1 MRRLAVPDQR
11 RGQSVAHD
19 PGAGIAHWRT
29 DQGYGFPRRAVRKVS
44 SRIASIEDLRRRAHA
59 RVPKPFM
66 DYLESGSFSQ
76 ITRRENRRDLDSIRF
91 RERVMFDVSNRKLE
105 TTMLG
110 EKVAMPVAIGPTGMC
125 GAVWSNG
132 EILSCRAA
140 HEFGIPFSLSTNAL
154 LSIEDV
160 RSSVDKPF
168 WFQLYLE
175 KDRGFSKDLLERAKK
190 AGCPVLI
197 LTMDLHVEGTRYCD
211 VHNGLGVP
219 PKLTPANIWSIVSHP
234 RWAFAMLHSKR
245 WSFGNYA
252 GKVKSGNVKEMAE
265 LVKSQLDSSFDL
277 KTLEWVRSLWPGK
290 LIVKG
295 IMDVE
300 DAKMAV
306 KAGADAILVSNHGGR
321 QLDSAPS
328 TASALPA
335 IIEAVGDRTEV
346 YVDSGV
352 RSGLDVLKFLGLG
365 ARACFIGRAYLY
377 GLGPYGQAVVT
388 KALEILKDELGIA
401 MALTGVTDASQV
413 PHDIILRQLSEPT
426 RPASATSGGPF

>member
-1 MRRLAVPDQR
+1 MRNA
-11 RGQSVAHD
+11 
-19 PGAGIAHWRT
+19 PGT
-29 DQGYGFPRRAVRKVS
+29 
-44 SRIASIEDLRRRAHA
+44 IASIADLRKRAHA

-66 DYLESGSFSQ
+66 DYMEAGAFAQL
-76 ITRRENRRDLDSIRF
+76 TLRENRRDLDSIRF
-91 RERVMFDVSNRKLE
+91 RERVMFDVSDRKLE

-110 EKVAMPVAIGPTGMC
+110 QKVAMPVAIGPTGMC
-125 GAVWSNG
+125 GAIWSNG

-140 HEFGIPFSLSTNAL
+140 HDFGIPFSLSTNAL

-160 RSSVDKPF
+160 AGAVDQPF

-175 KDRGFSKDLLERAKK
+175 KDRGFSKELLERAKK

-252 GKVKSGNVKEMAE
+252 GKVKSSNVKEMAE

-295 IMDVE
+295 IMDFD
-300 DAKMAV
+300 DARMAIG
-306 KAGADAILVSNHGGR
+306 AGADAILVSNHGGR
-321 QLDSAPS
+321 QLDGAPS
-328 TASALPA
+328 TASILTS
-335 IIEAVGDRTEV
+335 IVDAVGDETEV

-377 GLGPYGQAVVT
+377 GLGAYGQAGVT
-388 KALEILKDELGIA
+388 KTLEILKDELSIA
-401 MALTGVTDASQV
+401 MALTGVTDASNV
-413 PHDIILRQLSEPT
+413 PRDIILRPPPDPS
-426 RPASATSGGPF
+426 RPAVGTSGGPFRDVRVYEEQ

>member
-1 MRRLAVPDQR
+1 
-11 RGQSVAHD
+11 
-19 PGAGIAHWRT
+19 
-29 DQGYGFPRRAVRKVS
+29 
-44 SRIASIEDLRRRAHA
+44 
-59 RVPKPFM
+59 M
-66 DYLESGSFSQ
+66 DYMEAGSFAQ
-76 ITRRENRRDLDSIRF
+76 ITLRENRRDLDSIRF
-91 RERVMFDVSNRKLE
+91 RERVMVDVSNRKLE

-125 GAVWSNG
+125 GAIWSNG

-140 HEFGIPFSLSTNAL
+140 HSFGIPFSLSTNAL

-160 RSSVDKPF
+160 ADAVDGPF

-175 KDRGFSKDLLERAKK
+175 KDRGFSKDLVERAKK

-211 VHNGLGVP
+211 VRNGLGVP

-234 RWAFAMLHSKR
+234 SWALAMLHSKR

-252 GKVKSGNVKEMAE
+252 GKIKSRNVKEMAK

-290 LIVKG
+290 LVVKG
-295 IMDVE
+295 ILDIE

-306 KAGADAILVSNHGGR
+306 NAGADAILVSNHGGR

-328 TASALPA
+328 TASVLRSIADAL
-335 IIEAVGDRTEV
+335 GDRTEV
-346 YVDSGV
+346 YVDGGV

-377 GLGPYGQAVVT
+377 GLGAYGEAGVT
-388 KALEILKDELGIA
+388 KVLEILKDELDVA
-401 MALTGVTDASQV
+401 MALTSVTDASKV
-413 PHDIILRQLSEPT
+413 PREIILRPPPGAMESAE
-426 RPASATSGGPF
+426 ASSGGPFGDVRVYEDS

>member
-1 MRRLAVPDQR
+1 L
-11 RGQSVAHD
+11 
-19 PGAGIAHWRT
+19 
-29 DQGYGFPRRAVRKVS
+29 
-44 SRIASIEDLRRRAHA
+44 
-59 RVPKPFM
+59 
-66 DYLESGSFSQ
+66 
-76 ITRRENRRDLDSIRF
+76 RENRRDLDAMRF

-110 EKVAMPVAIGPTGMC
+110 EKVSMPVAIAPTGMC
-125 GAVWSNG
+125 GAIWSNG

-140 HEFGIPFSLSTNAL
+140 HDFGIPFSLSTNAL

-175 KDRGFSKDLLERAKK
+175 KDRGFSKELIERAKA
-190 AGCPVLI
+190 AGCPALI
-197 LTMDLHVEGTRYCD
+197 LTMDLHVEGTRYVD
-211 VHNGLGVP
+211 AHNGLGMP
-219 PKLTPANIWSIVSHP
+219 PRLTPANIWSIVSHP
-234 RWAFAMLHSKR
+234 SWAFAMLHSKR

-252 GKVKSGNVKEMAE
+252 DKVKSGNVKEMAE
-265 LVKSQLDSSFDL
+265 LVRSQLDSSFDV

-295 IMDVE
+295 ILDVE
-300 DAKMAV
+300 DAKMAIG
-306 KAGADAILVSNHGGR
+306 AGADAILVSNHGGR

-328 TASALPA
+328 TASVLTS
-335 IIEAVGDRTEV
+335 IVDAVGDRCEV

-377 GLGPYGQAVVT
+377 GLGAYGQPGVA
-388 KALEILKDELGIA
+388 KALEILKDELSIA
-401 MALTGVTDASQV
+401 MALTGVTDVEKV
-413 PHDIILRQLSEPT
+413 PRGIILRGPPDPT
-426 RPASATSGGPF
+426 VPAEATSGGPFRGVRVYEDS

>member
-1 MRRLAVPDQR
+1 
-11 RGQSVAHD
+11 
-19 PGAGIAHWRT
+19 
-29 DQGYGFPRRAVRKVS
+29 
-44 SRIASIEDLRRRAHA
+44 
-59 RVPKPFM
+59 M
-66 DYLESGSFSQ
+66 DYMEAGSFAE
-76 ITRRENRRDLDSIRF
+76 ITLRENRRDLDSIRF

-125 GAVWSNG
+125 GAIWSNG

-140 HEFGIPFSLSTNAL
+140 HSFGIPFSLSTNAL

-160 RSSVDKPF
+160 AGAVDKPF

-175 KDRGFSKDLLERAKK
+175 RDRGFSKDLVERAKK
-190 AGCPVLI
+190 VGCPVLI

-219 PKLTPANIWSIVSHP
+219 PKLTPANIWSIASHP
-234 RWAFAMLHSKR
+234 SWALAMLHSKR

-252 GKVKSGNVKEMAE
+252 GKIKSGNVKEMAE
-265 LVKSQLDSSFDL
+265 LVKSQLDSSFDV

-290 LIVKG
+290 LVVKG
-295 IMDVE
+295 ILDVE

-306 KAGADAILVSNHGGR
+306 DAGADAILVSNHGGR

-328 TASALPA
+328 TASVLGAIVDAL
-335 IIEAVGDRTEV
+335 GDRTEI
-346 YVDSGV
+346 YVDGGV

-377 GLGPYGQAVVT
+377 GLGAYGEAGVT
-388 KALEILKDELGIA
+388 KVLEILKDELDIA
-401 MALTGVTDASQV
+401 MALTSVTDASKV
-413 PHDIILRQLSEPT
+413 PREIILRAPPDAKWPT
-426 RPASATSGGPF
+426 VATSGGPFADVRVYEDS

>member
-1 MRRLAVPDQR
+1 MTKALRN
-11 RGQSVAHD
+11 
-19 PGAGIAHWRT
+19 
-29 DQGYGFPRRAVRKVS
+29 
-44 SRIASIEDLRRRAHA
+44 IASIEDLRRRAHA
-59 RVPKPFM
+59 RVPRPFM

-76 ITRRENRRDLDSIRF
+76 ITLRENRRDLDSIRF
-91 RERVMFDVSNRKLE
+91 RERVMFDVSNRKLD

-110 EKVAMPVAIGPTGMC
+110 EKVAIPVAIGPTGMC

-140 HEFGIPFSLSTNAL
+140 HDFGVPFSLSTNAL

-160 RSSVDKPF
+160 HSSVDRPF

-175 KDRGFSKDLLERAKK
+175 KDRGFSKDLLERAR
-190 AGCPVLI
+190 AARCPVLI

-211 VHNGLGVP
+211 IHNGLGVP
-219 PKLTPANIWSIVSHP
+219 PKLSPANVWSIVSHP
-234 RWAFAMLHSKR
+234 SWAFAMLHSKR

-252 GKVKSGNVKEMAE
+252 DKVKSGNVKEMAE

-295 IMDVE
+295 ILDVE

-306 KAGADAILVSNHGGR
+306 DAGADGILVSNHGGR

-328 TASALPA
+328 TASVLTT
-335 IIEAVGDRTEV
+335 IVDTIGDRAEV
-346 YVDSGV
+346 YVDSGI

-377 GLGPYGQAVVT
+377 GLGAYGQAGVA
-388 KALEILKDELGIA
+388 KALDILKDELSIA
-401 MALTGVTDASQV
+401 MALTGVTDVAKV
-413 PHDIILRQLSEPT
+413 PRDIILRPPPQPSV
-426 RPASATSGGPF
+426 PAVASSGGPFRDVRVFQDS

>member
-1 MRRLAVPDQR
+1 VPAD
-11 RGQSVAHD
+11 
-19 PGAGIAHWRT
+19 
-29 DQGYGFPRRAVRKVS
+29 
-44 SRIASIEDLRRRAHA
+44 IASIEDLRERAHA

-66 DYLESGSFSQ
+66 DYMEAGSFAQ
-76 ITRRENRRDLDSIRF
+76 ITLRENRRDLDSIRF
-91 RERVMFDVSNRKLE
+91 RERVMFDVSDRKLE

-110 EKVAMPVAIGPTGMC
+110 HKVAMPVAIGPTGMC
-125 GAVWSNG
+125 GAIWSNG

-140 HEFGIPFSLSTNAL
+140 HAFGIPFSLSTNAL

-160 RSSVDKPF
+160 ASSVDRPF

-175 KDRGFSKDLLERAKK
+175 KDRGFSKELLERAKK

-211 VHNGLGVP
+211 VRNGLGVP
-219 PKLTPANIWSIVSHP
+219 PKLTPANIWSIISHP
-234 RWAFAMLHSKR
+234 HWAFAMLHSKR

-252 GKVKSGNVKEMAE
+252 DKVKSGNVKEMAE
-265 LVKSQLDSSFDL
+265 LVKSQLDSSFDV

-306 KAGADAILVSNHGGR
+306 AAGADAILVSNHGGR

-328 TASALPA
+328 TASALSA
-335 IIEAVGDRTEV
+335 IVDAVGDEVEV

-377 GLGPYGQAVVT
+377 GLGAYGQAGVT
-388 KALEILKDELGIA
+388 KALEILKDELSIA
-401 MALTGVTDASQV
+401 MALTGVTDVTKV
-413 PHDIILRQLSEPT
+413 PRNIILRSAPALSG
-426 RPASATSGGPF
+426 AAAATSGGPFRDVRVYEEQ

>member
-1 MRRLAVPDQR
+1 M
-11 RGQSVAHD
+11 
-19 PGAGIAHWRT
+19 
-29 DQGYGFPRRAVRKVS
+29 RKVPGS
-44 SRIASIEDLRRRAHA
+44 IASIEDLRRRAHR
-59 RVPKPFM
+59 RVPRPFM
-66 DYLESGSFSQ
+66 DYVESGSFAEV
-76 ITRRENRRDLDSIRF
+76 TLRANREDLDAVRF

-140 HEFGIPFSLSTNAL
+140 HDFGIPFSLSTNAL

-160 RSSVDKPF
+160 ASSVEKPF

-175 KDRGFSKDLLERAKK
+175 KDRGFSKELLEKAK
-190 AGCPVLI
+190 AADCPVLI

-219 PKLTPANIWSIVSHP
+219 PKLTLANVWSIVSNP
-234 RWAFAMLHSKR
+234 FWAFAMLHSKR

-252 GKVKSGNVKEMAE
+252 DKVKSGNVAEMAE

-295 IMDVE
+295 ILDPE
-300 DAKMAV
+300 DARMAAD
-306 KAGADAILVSNHGGR
+306 AGADAILVSNHGGR
-321 QLDSAPS
+321 QLDNAPS
-328 TASALPA
+328 TVSILPN
-335 IIEAVGDRTEV
+335 IVEAVGDRVEV
-346 YVDSGV
+346 YVDSGI

-365 ARACFIGRAYLY
+365 ARGCFIGRAYLY
-377 GLGPYGQAVVT
+377 GLGAYGQAGVT
-388 KALEILKDELGIA
+388 KALDILRDELSVA
-401 MALTGVTDASQV
+401 MALTGVTDVEKV
-413 PHDIILRQLSEPT
+413 PRDIILSAPRILADNSSPKPE
-426 RPASATSGGPF
+426 PASPAAG

>member
-1 MRRLAVPDQR
+1 MRKPPD
-11 RGQSVAHD
+11 
-19 PGAGIAHWRT
+19 T
-29 DQGYGFPRRAVRKVS
+29 
-44 SRIASIEDLRRRAHA
+44 IASIEDLRERAHA

-66 DYLESGSFSQ
+66 DYMESGSFQQ
-76 ITRRENRRDLDSIRF
+76 ITLRENRRDLDSIRF

-110 EKVAMPVAIGPTGMC
+110 EKVSIPVAIGPTGMC
-125 GAVWSNG
+125 GAIWSNG

-160 RSSVDKPF
+160 RSSVDRPF

-175 KDRGFSKDLLERAKK
+175 KDRGFSKELLERANK

-211 VHNGLGVP
+211 KHNGLGVP

-234 RWAFAMLHSKR
+234 SWAFAMLHSKR

-252 GKVKSGNVKEMAE
+252 GKVKSGNVAEMAE

-290 LIVKG
+290 LVVKG
-295 IMDVE
+295 LLDVE
-300 DAKMAV
+300 DAKLAV
-306 KAGADAILVSNHGGR
+306 GAGADAVLVSNHGGR

-328 TASALPA
+328 TASVLAS
-335 IIEAVGDRTEV
+335 IVDAVGDQTEV

-377 GLGPYGQAVVT
+377 GLGAYGQAGVA
-388 KALEILKDELGIA
+388 KALEILKDELSVA
-401 MALTGVTDASQV
+401 MALTGVTDIAKV
-413 PHDIILRQLSEPT
+413 PRDIILRPPPPPSS
-426 RPASATSGGPF
+426 SATPTSGGPFRDVRVYEES

>member
-1 MRRLAVPDQR
+1 MTKALRN
-11 RGQSVAHD
+11 
-19 PGAGIAHWRT
+19 
-29 DQGYGFPRRAVRKVS
+29 
-44 SRIASIEDLRRRAHA
+44 IASIEDLRRRAHA
-59 RVPKPFM
+59 RVPRPFM

-76 ITRRENRRDLDSIRF
+76 ITLRENRRDLDSIRF
-91 RERVMFDVSNRKLE
+91 RERVMFDVSNRKLD

-110 EKVAMPVAIGPTGMC
+110 EKVAIPVAIGPTGMC

-140 HEFGIPFSLSTNAL
+140 HDFGVPFSLSTNAL

-160 RSSVDKPF
+160 HSSVDRPF

-175 KDRGFSKDLLERAKK
+175 KDRGFSKDLLERAR
-190 AGCPVLI
+190 AARCPVLI

-211 VHNGLGVP
+211 IHNGLGVP
-219 PKLTPANIWSIVSHP
+219 PKLSPANVWSIVSHP
-234 RWAFAMLHSKR
+234 GWAFAMLHSKR

-252 GKVKSGNVKEMAE
+252 DKVKSGNVKEMAE

-295 IMDVE
+295 ILDVE

-306 KAGADAILVSNHGGR
+306 DAGADGILVSNHGGR

-328 TASALPA
+328 TASVLTT
-335 IIEAVGDRTEV
+335 IVDTIGDRAEV
-346 YVDSGV
+346 YVDSGI

-377 GLGPYGQAVVT
+377 GLGAYGQAGVA
-388 KALEILKDELGIA
+388 KALDILKDELSIA
-401 MALTGVTDASQV
+401 MALTGVTDVAKV
-413 PHDIILRQLSEPT
+413 PRDIILRPPPQPSV
-426 RPASATSGGPF
+426 PAVASSGGPFRDVRVFQDS

>member
-1 MRRLAVPDQR
+1 M
-11 RGQSVAHD
+11 
-19 PGAGIAHWRT
+19 
-29 DQGYGFPRRAVRKVS
+29 RKVPAD
-44 SRIASIEDLRRRAHA
+44 IASIEDLRKRAHA

-66 DYLESGSFSQ
+66 DYMEAGSFAQ
-76 ITRRENRRDLDSIRF
+76 ITLRENRRDLDSIRF
-91 RERVMFDVSNRKLE
+91 RERVMFDVSDRKLE

-110 EKVAMPVAIGPTGMC
+110 QKVAMPVAIGPTGMC
-125 GAVWSNG
+125 GAIWSNG

-140 HEFGIPFSLSTNAL
+140 HAFGIPFSLSTNAL

-160 RSSVDKPF
+160 ASSVDRPF

-175 KDRGFSKDLLERAKK
+175 KDRGFSKELLERAKK

-211 VHNGLGVP
+211 VRNGLGVP
-219 PKLTPANIWSIVSHP
+219 PKLTPANIWSIISHP
-234 RWAFAMLHSKR
+234 HWAFAMLHSKR

-252 GKVKSGNVKEMAE
+252 DKVKSGNVKEMAE
-265 LVKSQLDSSFDL
+265 LVKSQLDSSFDV

-306 KAGADAILVSNHGGR
+306 AAGADAILVSNHGGR

-328 TASALPA
+328 TASALSA
-335 IIEAVGDRTEV
+335 IVDAVGDEVEV

-377 GLGPYGQAVVT
+377 GLGAYGQAGVT
-388 KALEILKDELGIA
+388 KALEILKDELSIA
-401 MALTGVTDASQV
+401 MALTGVTDVTKV
-413 PHDIILRQLSEPT
+413 PRNIILRSAPALSGAAA
-426 RPASATSGGPF
+426 ASSGGPFRDVRVYEEQ

>member
-1 MRRLAVPDQR
+1 MRKAPE
-11 RGQSVAHD
+11 
-19 PGAGIAHWRT
+19 
-29 DQGYGFPRRAVRKVS
+29 
-44 SRIASIEDLRRRAHA
+44 RIASIEDLRKRAHA

-66 DYLESGSFSQ
+66 DYMEAGSFSQ
-76 ITRRENRRDLDSIRF
+76 ITLRDNRRDLDAIRF
-91 RERVMFDVSNRKLE
+91 RERVMFNVADRKLE

-110 EKVAMPVAIGPTGMC
+110 EKVSMPVAIGPTGMC
-125 GAVWSNG
+125 GAIWSNG

-140 HEFGIPFSLSTNAL
+140 HEFGIPYSLSTNAL

-160 RSSVDKPF
+160 RGSVHRPF

-211 VHNGLGVP
+211 KHNGLGVP

-234 RWAFAMLHSKR
+234 PWAFAMLHSKR

-252 GKVKSGNVKEMAE
+252 GKIKSGNVAEMAE
-265 LVKSQLDSSFDL
+265 LVKSQLDSSFDV

-295 IMDVE
+295 ILDVE

-306 KAGADAILVSNHGGR
+306 KAGADGILVSNHGGR

-328 TASALPA
+328 TASVLTS
-335 IIEAVGDRTEV
+335 IVDAVGDKVEV

-377 GLGPYGQAVVT
+377 GLGAYGQAGVT
-388 KALEILKDELGIA
+388 KALEILKDELSIA
-401 MALTGVTDASQV
+401 MALTGVTDVTKV
-413 PHDIILRQLSEPT
+413 PRDIILRPPPEPSRAAT
-426 RPASATSGGPF
+426 PTSGGPFRDVRVYEES

>member
-1 MRRLAVPDQR
+1 MRKALRN
-11 RGQSVAHD
+11 
-19 PGAGIAHWRT
+19 
-29 DQGYGFPRRAVRKVS
+29 
-44 SRIASIEDLRRRAHA
+44 IASIEDLRRRAHA

-66 DYLESGSFSQ
+66 DYLESGSFAQ
-76 ITRRENRRDLDSIRF
+76 ITLRENRRDLDSIRF
-91 RERVMFDVSNRKLE
+91 RERVMFDESNRKLD

-110 EKVAMPVAIGPTGMC
+110 EKVSIPVAIGPTGMC

-140 HEFGIPFSLSTNAL
+140 HDFGVPFSLSTNAL

-160 RSSVDKPF
+160 RRSVDRPF

-175 KDRGFSKDLLERAKK
+175 KDRGFSKDLLERARA

-211 VHNGLGVP
+211 IHNGLGVP
-219 PKLTPANIWSIVSHP
+219 PKLSPANVWSIVSHP
-234 RWAFAMLHSKR
+234 SWAFAMLHSKR

-252 GKVKSGNVKEMAE
+252 DKVRSGNVKEMAE

-295 IMDVE
+295 ILDVE

-306 KAGADAILVSNHGGR
+306 DAGADALLVSNHGGR

-328 TASALPA
+328 TASVLTDIVDA
-335 IIEAVGDRTEV
+335 IGDRAEV
-346 YVDSGV
+346 YVDSGI

-377 GLGPYGQAVVT
+377 GLGAYGQAGVA
-388 KALEILKDELGIA
+388 KALDILKDELSIA
-401 MALTGVTDASQV
+401 MALTGVTDVAKV
-413 PHDIILRQLSEPT
+413 PRDIILRPPPQPSV
-426 RPASATSGGPF
+426 PAVASSGGPFRDVRVFQDS

>member
-1 MRRLAVPDQR
+1 MAPVVPFWTLGVDSTVNR
-11 RGQSVAHD
+11 VPQS
-19 PGAGIAHWRT
+19 
-29 DQGYGFPRRAVRKVS
+29 
-44 SRIASIEDLRRRAHA
+44 IASIEDLRRRAHA
-59 RVPKPFM
+59 RVPRPFM
-66 DYLESGSFSQ
+66 DYVEAGSFAE
-76 ITRRENRRDLDSIRF
+76 ITLGENRRDLDAMRF
-91 RERVMFDVSNRKLE
+91 RERVMVDVSNRKLQ

-160 RSSVDKPF
+160 AGSVVKPF

-175 KDRGFSKDLLERAKK
+175 KDRGFSKELIERAE
-190 AGCPVLI
+190 AARCPVLI
-197 LTMDLHVEGTRYCD
+197 LTMDLHVEGTRYID
-211 VHNGLGVP
+211 KHNGLGVP

-234 RWAFAMLHSKR
+234 GWAFAMLQSKR

-252 GKVKSGNVKEMAE
+252 GKMKSGNIAEMAE
-265 LVKSQLDSSFDL
+265 LVKSQLDSSFDV
-277 KTLEWVRSLWPGK
+277 KTLEWVRSLWPRK

-295 IMDVE
+295 ILDVE
-300 DAKMAV
+300 DARMAV
-306 KAGADAILVSNHGGR
+306 AAGADAILVSNHGGR

-328 TASALPA
+328 TASVLPS
-335 IIEAVGDRTEV
+335 IVEAVGGRTEI

-377 GLGPYGQAVVT
+377 GLGAYGQAGVT
-388 KALEILKDELGIA
+388 KALEILKEELDVA
-401 MALTGVTDASQV
+401 MALTGVTDVRNV
-413 PHDIILRQLSEPT
+413 PRDIILRAPPEPT
-426 RPASATSGGPF
+426 RAATPTSGGPFRGPRVYESS

>member
-1 MRRLAVPDQR
+1 
-11 RGQSVAHD
+11 
-19 PGAGIAHWRT
+19 
-29 DQGYGFPRRAVRKVS
+29 VRKVPAD
-44 SRIASIEDLRRRAHA
+44 IASIEDLRKRAHA

-66 DYLESGSFSQ
+66 DYMEAGSFAQ
-76 ITRRENRRDLDSIRF
+76 ITLRENRRDLDSIRF
-91 RERVMFDVSNRKLE
+91 RERVMFDVSDRKLE

-110 EKVAMPVAIGPTGMC
+110 QKVAMPVAIGPTGMC
-125 GAVWSNG
+125 GAIWSNG

-140 HEFGIPFSLSTNAL
+140 HAFGIPFSLSTNAL

-160 RSSVDKPF
+160 ASSVDRPF

-175 KDRGFSKDLLERAKK
+175 KDRGFSKELLERAKK

-211 VHNGLGVP
+211 VRNGLGVP
-219 PKLTPANIWSIVSHP
+219 PKLTPANIWSIISHP
-234 RWAFAMLHSKR
+234 HWAFAMLHSKR

-252 GKVKSGNVKEMAE
+252 DKVKSGNVKEMAE
-265 LVKSQLDSSFDL
+265 LVKSQLDSSFDV

-306 KAGADAILVSNHGGR
+306 AAGADAILVSNHGGR

-328 TASALPA
+328 TASALSA
-335 IIEAVGDRTEV
+335 IVDAVGDEVEV

-377 GLGPYGQAVVT
+377 GLGAYGQAGVT
-388 KALEILKDELGIA
+388 KALEILKDELSIA
-401 MALTGVTDASQV
+401 MALTGVTDVTKV
-413 PHDIILRQLSEPT
+413 PRNIILRSAPALSGAAA
-426 RPASATSGGPF
+426 ASSGGPFRDVRVYEEQ

>member
-1 MRRLAVPDQR
+1 
-11 RGQSVAHD
+11 
-19 PGAGIAHWRT
+19 
-29 DQGYGFPRRAVRKVS
+29 VRKAPDW
-44 SRIASIEDLRRRAHA
+44 IASIEDLRKRAHA
-59 RVPKPFM
+59 RVPRPFM
-66 DYLESGSFSQ
+66 DYVEAGSFQQ
-76 ITRRENRRDLDSIRF
+76 ITLRENRRDLDAIRF

-125 GAVWSNG
+125 GAIWSNG

-140 HEFGIPFSLSTNAL
+140 HQFGIPFSLSTNAL

-160 RSSVDKPF
+160 RSSVDRPF

-197 LTMDLHVEGTRYCD
+197 LTMDLHVEGTRYAD
-211 VHNGLGVP
+211 KHNGLGVP

-234 RWAFAMLHSKR
+234 AWAFAMLHSKR

-252 GKVKSGNVKEMAE
+252 GKVKSGNVAEMAE

-290 LIVKG
+290 LVVKG
-295 IMDVE
+295 ILDVE
-300 DAKMAV
+300 DAKMAA

-328 TASALPA
+328 TASVVGG
-335 IIEAVGDRTEV
+335 IVDAVGDKVEV

-377 GLGPYGQAVVT
+377 GLGAYGQAGVT
-388 KALEILKDELGIA
+388 KALEILKDELSVA
-401 MALTGVTDASQV
+401 MALTGVTDVEKV
-413 PHDIILRQLSEPT
+413 PRGIILRPPPD
-426 RPASATSGGPF
+426 PAKPAIATSGGPYRHTRVYEES

>member
-1 MRRLAVPDQR
+1 MRQVPAD
-11 RGQSVAHD
+11 V
-19 PGAGIAHWRT
+19 
-29 DQGYGFPRRAVRKVS
+29 
-44 SRIASIEDLRRRAHA
+44 ASIEDLRERAHA

-66 DYLESGSFSQ
+66 DYMEAGSFAQ
-76 ITRRENRRDLDSIRF
+76 ITLRENRRDLDAIRF
-91 RERVMFDVSNRKLE
+91 RERVMFDVSDRKLE

-110 EKVAMPVAIGPTGMC
+110 HKVAMPVAIGPTGMC
-125 GAVWSNG
+125 GAIWSNG

-140 HEFGIPFSLSTNAL
+140 HAFGIPFSLSTNAL

-160 RSSVDKPF
+160 ASSVDRPF

-175 KDRGFSKDLLERAKK
+175 KDRGFSKELLERAKK

-211 VHNGLGVP
+211 VRNGLGVP
-219 PKLTPANIWSIVSHP
+219 PKLTPANIWSIISHP
-234 RWAFAMLHSKR
+234 HWAFAMLHSKR

-252 GKVKSGNVKEMAE
+252 DKVKSGNVKEMAE
-265 LVKSQLDSSFDL
+265 LVKSQLDSSFDV

-295 IMDVE
+295 VMDVE

-306 KAGADAILVSNHGGR
+306 AAGADAILVSNHGGR

-328 TASALPA
+328 TASALSA
-335 IIEAVGDRTEV
+335 IVDAVGDEVEV

-377 GLGPYGQAVVT
+377 GLGAYGQAGVT
-388 KALEILKDELGIA
+388 KALDILKDELSIA
-401 MALTGVTDASQV
+401 MALTGVTDVTKV
-413 PHDIILRQLSEPT
+413 PRNIILRSAPALSGAAA
-426 RPASATSGGPF
+426 ASSGGPFRDVRVYEEQ

>member
-1 MRRLAVPDQR
+1 VPAD
-11 RGQSVAHD
+11 
-19 PGAGIAHWRT
+19 
-29 DQGYGFPRRAVRKVS
+29 
-44 SRIASIEDLRRRAHA
+44 IASIEDLRKRAHA

-66 DYLESGSFSQ
+66 DYMEAGSFAQ
-76 ITRRENRRDLDSIRF
+76 ITQRENRRDLDCIRF
-91 RERVMFDVSNRKLE
+91 RERVMFNVSDRKLE

-110 EKVAMPVAIGPTGMC
+110 QKVAMPVAIGPTGMC
-125 GAVWSNG
+125 GAIWSNG

-140 HEFGIPFSLSTNAL
+140 HAFGIPFSLSTNAL

-160 RSSVDKPF
+160 ASSVDRPF

-175 KDRGFSKDLLERAKK
+175 KDRGFSKELLERAKK

-211 VHNGLGVP
+211 VRNGLGVP
-219 PKLTPANIWSIVSHP
+219 PKLTPANIWSIISHP
-234 RWAFAMLHSKR
+234 HWAFAMLHSKR

-252 GKVKSGNVKEMAE
+252 DKVKSGNVKEMAE
-265 LVKSQLDSSFDL
+265 LVKSQLDSSFDV

-306 KAGADAILVSNHGGR
+306 AAGADAILVSNHGGR

-328 TASALPA
+328 TASALSA
-335 IIEAVGDRTEV
+335 IVDAVGDEVEV

-377 GLGPYGQAVVT
+377 GLGAYGQAGVT
-388 KALEILKDELGIA
+388 KALEILKDELSIA
-401 MALTGVTDASQV
+401 MALTGVTDVTKV
-413 PHDIILRQLSEPT
+413 PRNIILRSAPALSGAAA
-426 RPASATSGGPF
+426 ASSGGPFRDVRVYEEQ